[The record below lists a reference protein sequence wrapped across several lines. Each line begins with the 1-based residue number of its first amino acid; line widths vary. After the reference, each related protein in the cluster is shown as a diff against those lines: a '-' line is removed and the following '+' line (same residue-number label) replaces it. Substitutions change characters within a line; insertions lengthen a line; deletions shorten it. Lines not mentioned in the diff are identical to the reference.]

1 MCTFIPRDSKV
12 NFTESHVDLRE
23 LLENITFLIFIIFQG
38 GTAATAIAG
47 SDNQSYNAYTNTQ
60 LSILAMGT
68 INEIIYRHC
77 VPIDFEDFLLQMFQ
91 NTFQL
96 LQMLVQPT
104 NTIQGTPPTAGVVTY
119 QLQTLDE
126 S

>member
-1 MCTFIPRDSKV
+1 MQ
-12 NFTESHVDLRE
+12 
-23 LLENITFLIFIIFQG
+23 NISFLIFVIFQG
-38 GTAATAIAG
+38 GTTASSIAG